1 MTNTDLTTVT
11 LPRLSDSDDESVIVF
26 WHKSVGDEV
35 KQGDVLVEVQTAKAV
50 NEIEA
55 PADGILTNI
64 HIARG
69 DVASVGNVLAEIE
82 AGTSQSA
89 GQTSETAKQN
99 FVKASPRVRKIAKE
113 LGVNL
118 ADVSPTGPNG
128 RPTEEDVRQFAEQ
141 PAETKTETSQQKH
154 RVIATPS
161 VRKYARSKG
170 VNIDDVQGMGGNGR
184 ITGDDIDHHI
194 KLKQS
199 ASLSDESKAISL
211 SSEKDSRIEVEKM
224 SITRK
229 AISAA
234 MTHSKQTIPH
244 VTHFS
249 QAEVSELVRLRHSWN
264 ETAVGNI
271 TYLPFIIKAL
281 VQTLKKHR
289 LLNASIREETDEVVY
304 KYFYNIGIAVQT
316 EDGLLVPVIK
326 DCDQKSV
333 IGLAEELHEL
343 TEKARAGNL
352 SAADMK
358 DGTCTIS
365 NIGSAKGSW
374 FTPVIHHPETAILGV
389 GMIEKQPVVKDND
402 IVIGQVMPLS
412 LSYDHRLIDG
422 AAAQHALNDLKASL
436 ENPAKLF
443 MELI

>member
-1 MTNTDLTTVT
+1 MTNAALTPVK
-11 LPRLSDSDDESVIVF
+11 LPRLSDRDDESVIVF

-55 PADGILTNI
+55 PADGFLTAI
-64 HIARG
+64 RIARG
-69 DVASVGNVLAEIE
+69 EVASVGNVLADIE
-82 AGTSQSA
+82 VVKPVTID
-89 GQTSETAKQN
+89 EAKKKMN
-99 FVKASPRVRKIAKE
+99 ESFVEASPRIRKIAKE

-128 RPTEEDVRQFAEQ
+128 RPTEADVRRFAERA
-141 PAETKTETSQQKH
+141 AETKAETSQQKH

-170 VNIDDVQGMGGNGR
+170 VTIDEVQGQGGNGR
-184 ITGDDIDHHI
+184 ITADDIDNHI
-194 KLKQS
+194 KQS
-199 ASLSDESKAISL
+199 VPILNKPEAHILPISQ
-211 SSEKDSRIEVEKM
+211 DSRIEVEKM
-224 SITRK
+224 SVTRK
-229 AISAA
+229 AISNA
-234 MTHSKQTIPH
+234 MIHSKQTVPH

-249 QAEVSELVRLRHSWN
+249 QAEVSELVRVRHSWN
-264 ETAVGNI
+264 ENAVEKI
-271 TYLPFIIKAL
+271 TYLPFIIKAF
-281 VQTLKKHR
+281 VQMLKKYR
-289 LLNASIREETDEVVY
+289 ILNASIREETDEVVY
-304 KYFYNIGIAVQT
+304 KYFYHIGIAVQT

-333 IGLAEELHEL
+333 MGIAEELGEL
-343 TEKARAGNL
+343 TEKARTGKL
-352 SAADMK
+352 TAADMQ

-389 GMIEKQPVVKDND
+389 GMIEKQPVIKGNE

-422 AAAQHALNDLKASL
+422 AAAQNALNDLKETL
-436 ENPAKLF
+436 ENPIKLF
-443 MELI
+443 MELT